1 MEKLL
6 FFAAGNEKK
15 AEQLAELSEK
25 LQIGFV
31 PVSPMETGQQ
41 IGYLAGAG
49 GFGKKK
55 ISLPELPPKMEEEVL
70 VFYGFS
76 EERLDM
82 VLGMLRGSG
91 LTISLKAVVTAHNIG
106 WSLAALGSELAVER
120 AQIQKQQARQEI

>member
-15 AEQLAELSEK
+15 AKQLSELAEK

-41 IGYLAGAG
+41 IGYLAGCD
-49 GFGKKK
+49 GFGEKR
-55 ISLPELPPKMEEEVL
+55 ISLLEIPTKMEEEVL
-70 VFYGFS
+70 VFYGLS

-82 VLGMLRGSG
+82 VLGMLRGGG
-91 LTISLKAVVTAHNIG
+91 LTVPLKAVVTAHNIS
-106 WSLAALGSELAVER
+106 WSLAALGRELAAER